1 MMMHL
6 NDPVPDLHELRPDTP
21 PELLAITNKALAK
34 NRDERYQ
41 SASEMANALR
51 KLPDLSENIP
61 GGCFPAISTTA
72 GIS

>member
-1 MMMHL
+1 MHL
-6 NDPVPDLHELRPDTP
+6 NDPVPDLHELQPHTP

-51 KLPDLSENIP
+51 KLPELIQKDS
-61 GGCFPAISTTA
+61 GGCFPAISNHRRHLLR
-72 GIS
+72 